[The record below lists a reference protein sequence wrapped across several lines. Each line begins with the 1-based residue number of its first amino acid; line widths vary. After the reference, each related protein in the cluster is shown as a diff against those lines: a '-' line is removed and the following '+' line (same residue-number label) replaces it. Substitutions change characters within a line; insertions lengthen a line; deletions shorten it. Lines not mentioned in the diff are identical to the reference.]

1 MRLRSSRR
9 CQGAPRRAKGNPKG
23 AQGRPR
29 GSQRL
34 PKGDQKGVQ
43 NGTQNGSRSLS
54 RSRDRLFPSKVRL
67 GHACAVQTSK
77 KKTCLSN
84 GTGSAFLSL
93 GPFER
98 VGPHVPKQPRTPHS
112 CVWPTYPPIYR
123 SIHLSSTLAK
133 QAKTAYSHPEVYEN
147 TPQGPPK

>member
-1 MRLRSSRR
+1 VRLRSSQR
-9 CQGAPRRAKGNPKG
+9 CQGAYKGNPKG

-34 PKGDQKGVQ
+34 PKGDQKGIQ
-43 NGTQNGSRSLS
+43 NGTQNGSRFLS
-54 RSRDRLFPSKVRL
+54 RAQDPIFSHKSDLE
-67 GHACAVQTSK
+67 HACAVQMTSE
-77 KKTCLSN
+77 KTCLSN

-93 GPFER
+93 ETFGR
-98 VGPHVPKQPRTPHS
+98 VSQHIPKQPRSPHS
-112 CVWPTYPPIYR
+112 CAWPTYLRIYL

-133 QAKTAYSHPEVYEN
+133 QAKTAYSHPKVYEN